1 MVIPL
6 IFFIGSLL
14 GIVTMLGAGLYKENT
29 GKSYVLFSHGHKT
42 DHVIKQK
49 WNTLRRTLSLVNLH
63 NAGIVFHA
71 VLDRAESRLVKIKDW
86 VEHRVLHVIDKAKA
100 RRKNII
106 PGKKQVSDFIADI
119 KNHAENLKK

>member
-14 GIVTMLGAGLYKENT
+14 GIITMLGAGLYKEKT
-29 GKSYVLFSHGHKT
+29 GKSYIFFSRGHKT

-49 WNTLRRTLSLVNLH
+49 WFALRRMISLVNLH

-71 VLDRAESRLVKIKDW
+71 VLDKAETRSVKIKEWAEQRFLLVVD
-86 VEHRVLHVIDKAKA
+86 IAKA
-100 RRKNII
+100 RQ
-106 PGKKQVSDFIADI
+106 KKIVPNKKKVSDFIADI
-119 KNHAENLKK
+119 KSHAENLKK